1 MTTTMTTIASTA
13 ATTLRYNYNTKCKY
27 ASITVTL
34 LYSTCSSLL
43 YTTVRLPLPR
53 QLHYNYTT
61 LHCTNYI
68 TLPNYTT
75 TTTTTP
81 LHYNYSF
88 SCAVP
93 QHRAIVGEVA
103 AATIAAISKNA
114 APTTLQSISGFILP
128 SMHNSSCLLS
138 ALWNFRRLARYYWY

>member
-1 MTTTMTTIASTA
+1 MQIRIYYGYAAVQYMQFTTLHYSATTATTT
-13 ATTLRYNYNTKCKY
+13 TTL
-27 ASITVTL
+27 
-34 LYSTCSSLL
+34 
-43 YTTVRLPLPR
+43 
-53 QLHYNYTT
+53 QLHYIT
-61 LHCTNYI
+61 LHQLNYA
-68 TLPNYTT
+68 TPNYTT

-88 SCAVP
+88 SCTVP
-93 QHRAIVGEVA
+93 QHRAVVGEVA

-138 ALWNFRRLARYYWY
+138 ALWNFRRLARYYRY